1 MPAGLPFV
9 LYSGKLNFM
18 KKLLLLILIS
28 TLFIRVNAQQN
39 FIFKIKYIPNRHYT
53 TIMQMDMNMDMD
65 FKGDSAILEKIKA
78 SGTKVPMVMVSSTK
92 MEMNIHTG
100 ALKPA
105 NTFPITFNYSNVA
118 SKISVNGDEKVSPPS
133 PIIGQT
139 IYGEYSTEGKI
150 QLDSISGKALDDE
163 LKQTLTAGIANLVN
177 QMKFPDKPMSIG
189 ETFNQEVP
197 FSLPVAGINMSST
210 IKIIY
215 KLISVDKSSAYFDT
229 IQSMDFDVNTEKD
242 GVKMIGKGKGTGDG
256 KLVYNLA
263 QNFATEMTSNLGF
276 DLTMNV
282 SNITII
288 AKAKMVSVNK
298 TTIENKGK

>member
-1 MPAGLPFV
+1 
-9 LYSGKLNFM
+9 M
-18 KKLLLLILIS
+18 KKLLLIVLIS
-28 TLFIRVNAQQN
+28 ISFTRIYAQQG
-39 FIFKIKYIPNRHYT
+39 FIFKIKYLPNRHYT
-53 TIMQMDMNMDMD
+53 TMMQMDMNMDMD

-78 SGTKVPMVMVSSTK
+78 SGTKVPMAMTNSTK
-92 MEMNIHTG
+92 MEMSINTG

-105 NTFPITFNYSNVA
+105 NAFPITFNYSGVE
-118 SKISVNGDEKVSPPS
+118 SKVSVNGDEKVSPPS

-139 IYGEYSTEGKI
+139 IYGEYTTDGKMR
-150 QLDSISGKALDDE
+150 LDSISGKIDDQ
-163 LKQTLTAGIANLVN
+163 LKQTVMAGITNLLN

-197 FSLPVAGINMSST
+197 FSLPVAGMNMSST
-210 IKIIY
+210 IKIVY
-215 KLISVDKSSAYFDT
+215 KLISVDKNSAYFDT

-242 GVKMIGKGKGTGDG
+242 GVKMIGKGKGAGDG

-263 QNFATEMTSNLGF
+263 QGFATEMTSNLGF

-288 AKAKMVSVNK
+288 AKAKMVSINK